1 MSDAPHPG
9 RAALGALEPLLAARP
24 TLAASLPAAWPEAAA
39 AFVDLLLTVNEHRN
53 LTRVVEPAA
62 VARDH
67 LLDAIAALPRLDVLA
82 PASVVDIGSGGGI
95 PALPLA
101 LARPMLHWTLVEATR
116 SKAAFLREAAATLGL
131 SNVDVLAERAEDVGR
146 DAGLR
151 EVADVVIARA
161 CAPLP
166 VLAELALPLL
176 RIGGTLLAWKGP
188 LTAEDEEVVR
198 GAAASALLGGD
209 RPTIMV
215 AGHPALGG
223 RTFVTI
229 RKLSPTDERYPR
241 RAGQPSRRPLG

>member
-1 MSDAPHPG
+1 VSDPARPG
-9 RAALGALEPLLAARP
+9 RAALGALDPLLLDAPA
-24 TLAASLPAAWPEAAA
+24 LAVSLPAAWSAAAA
-39 AFVDLLLTVNEHRN
+39 AFVDLLLAANEHRN

-67 LLDAIAALPRLDVLA
+67 LLDAIAALPRLDALA
-82 PASVVDIGSGGGI
+82 PASVMDIGSGGGI

-101 LARPMLHWTLVEATR
+101 LARPTLHWTLVEATR
-116 SKAAFLREAAATLGL
+116 SKAAFLREAATTLGL

-151 EVADVVIARA
+151 EAADLVIARA

-176 RIGGTLLAWKGP
+176 RVGGMLLAWKGP
-188 LTAEDEEVVR
+188 LAPEDEEVVR

-209 RPTIMV
+209 RPTIIS

-229 RKLSPTDERYPR
+229 RKLRQTDERYPR
-241 RAGQPSRRPLG
+241 RAGQPARRPLG